1 MDKDC
6 NFFYES
12 RIKELEKKL
21 DIIICKLEKIESGT
35 TKMSDH
41 INFINDVYVKVQRPM
56 FWMCDKVNYM
66 RSYKIE
72 NTNDKLLRTSLV
84 EEQD

>member
-35 TKMSDH
+35 TKMIDH